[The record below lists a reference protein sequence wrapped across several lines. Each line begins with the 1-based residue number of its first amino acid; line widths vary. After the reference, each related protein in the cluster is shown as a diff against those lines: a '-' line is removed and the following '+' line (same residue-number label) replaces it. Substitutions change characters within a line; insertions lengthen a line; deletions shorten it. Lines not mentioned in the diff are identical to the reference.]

1 MIDASKMLDFL
12 DENNII
18 IDSDVREE
26 IRFNDAISY
35 NNLVEVVEELM
46 LAIKDS
52 KRESDELEQ
61 LEAQVET
68 QQIEIESLKKELETK
83 AYQLYQEQLEK
94 QQVLKANEKFQ
105 ALSDEFNK
113 LSSQKDTLFTILE
126 LMLKK

>member
-1 MIDASKMLDFL
+1 MIDASKMLNFL
-12 DENNII
+12 DENNIV
-18 IDSDVREE
+18 IDSDVREK
-26 IRFNDAISY
+26 ISFNNGISY

-52 KRESDELEQ
+52 KQESDELEQ

>member
-1 MIDASKMLDFL
+1 MIDASKILNFL

-52 KRESDELEQ
+52 KQESDELEQ

>member
-1 MIDASKMLDFL
+1 MIDASKILNFL

-52 KRESDELEQ
+52 KQESDELEQ

-113 LSSQKDTLFTILE
+113 LSNQKDTLFTILE

>member
-1 MIDASKMLDFL
+1 MIDASKMLNFL
-12 DENNII
+12 DENNIV

-26 IRFNDAISY
+26 ISFNNGISY

-52 KRESDELEQ
+52 KQESDELEQ

>member
-1 MIDASKMLDFL
+1 MIDASKILNFL
-12 DENNII
+12 DENNIT

-52 KRESDELEQ
+52 KQESDELEQ

-113 LSSQKDTLFTILE
+113 LSNQKDTLFTILE